1 MHKIQIEEEYNDDY
15 YEDYMP
21 RLKFEQNQE
30 EALNEASSS
39 DENLASV
46 ASPSEQPRIFLKGI
60 PHQ

>member
-30 EALNEASSS
+30 ENLNEASSS
-39 DENLASV
+39 DENAPSIP
-46 ASPSEQPRIFLKGI
+46 SPSDHPRIFIKGI
-60 PHQ
+60 PQQ